1 MSDKKLLEEGAIRR
15 FQALANIKPIGNGML
30 EEAAKKPAKGEH
42 HEEESAGKK
51 PSVPVKEAYAQE
63 EAIEEMDAHAA
74 VPGKSMEEKYME
86 EAEGE
91 EMEMAEP
98 AAEEGGDEIRAA
110 LEDIKKGV
118 DALLTKIE
126 GASDLGF
133 EVEDEEAGGEGEE
146 APEMPEMG
154 KEESLEEAELQEK
167 KGLPPALKK
176 AIAAK
181 KEKADHKGDG
191 EEMEE
196 EALAEEL
203 TRRVA
208 ARLVA
213 EMKKGGGNWLSA
225 PKAAPKPKSKGSA
238 TKGGTPFKGGKK

>member
-1 MSDKKLLEEGAIRR
+1 MSDKKLLEESAIRR
-15 FQALANIKPIGNGML
+15 FQALANIKPIGNGLL
-30 EEAAKKPAKGEH
+30 EEAAKKKPAEEKPAKGAAAKGEAA
-42 HEEESAGKK
+42 EGETAKKVTKES
-51 PSVPVKEAYAQE
+51 YAVTAE
-63 EAIEEMDAHAA
+63 EAVEEAQH
-74 VPGKSMEEKYME
+74 GGMEEKYQEETMH

-98 AAEEGGDEIRAA
+98 AAEEGGDDIRAA

-118 DALLTKIE
+118 DALLGKIE

-133 EVEDEEAGGEGEE
+133 EVEDEEAGEEGGEGEE
-146 APEMPEMG
+146 MPEMPEMG
-154 KEESLEEAELQEK
+154 KEESLEEAESEEK
-167 KGLPPALKK
+167 KHP
-176 AIAAK
+176 
-181 KEKADHKGDG
+181 
-191 EEMEE
+191 MEE

-213 EMKKGGGNWLSA
+213 EMKKGKKGGGNWLAKPS
-225 PKAAPKPKSKGSA
+225 AAPKPKSKGSP